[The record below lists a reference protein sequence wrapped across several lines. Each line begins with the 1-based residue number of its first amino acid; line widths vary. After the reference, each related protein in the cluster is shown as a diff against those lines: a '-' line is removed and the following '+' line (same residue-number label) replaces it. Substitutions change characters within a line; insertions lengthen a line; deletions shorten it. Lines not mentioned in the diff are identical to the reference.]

1 MSYKAA
7 SGVKTRERKAIS
19 RNFTTIFI
27 GVFLAG
33 NGNKRIGEKKRKNKQ
48 VTTGAQLRPPS
59 ALKLKIER
67 MVWCSMVL
75 YGIVLNGLMHYGI
88 VWYCMVGNNEY
99 VIIS

>member
-33 NGNKRIGEKKRKNKQ
+33 NGNKRIGKKNEKKKRKTNKKK
-48 VTTGAQLRPPS
+48 P
-59 ALKLKIER
+59 KKIKQKKQQKT
-67 MVWCSMVL
+67 
-75 YGIVLNGLMHYGI
+75 NK
-88 VWYCMVGNNEY
+88 
-99 VIIS
+99 